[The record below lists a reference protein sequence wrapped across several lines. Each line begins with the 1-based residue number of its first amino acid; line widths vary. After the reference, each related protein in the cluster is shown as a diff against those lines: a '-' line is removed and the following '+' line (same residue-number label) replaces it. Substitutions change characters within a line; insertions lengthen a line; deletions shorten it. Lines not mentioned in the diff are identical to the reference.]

1 MSSFY
6 LNRIISFHFIPLI
19 LLVKEEEMAA
29 MSKKIRPTLD
39 PATRLELRKL
49 CWETMFGQ
57 ELVKLTIMDLAS
69 LFSSLLDFS
78 SHFIVLNIKRR
89 CGARIFCCWKL

>member
-1 MSSFY
+1 
-6 LNRIISFHFIPLI
+6 

-29 MSKKIRPTLD
+29 MSKKTRPTLD

-69 LFSSLLDFS
+69 LFSGLLDFS
-78 SHFIVLNIKRR
+78 SHYNLKYQTKMWSANLLLWETLNSSRLSLKS
-89 CGARIFCCWKL
+89 